1 MRILFLG
8 DIVGRTGREAISTN
22 IETVRNR
29 LKIDFIIVNAENATS
44 GAGLSANHA
53 VELLKAGVNCIT
65 LGDHAFD
72 QQEMVNFAEKEIRVV
87 RPLNYS
93 KSAPGRG
100 ARLFELPNGKK
111 ILVAQVLGQVF
122 MKRPFSDPFE
132 ALDSELK
139 KYNLN
144 GNIDAI
150 FVDMHA
156 EATSEK
162 NALGQYF
169 DGRVSMM
176 AGTHTHVPTSDIRI
190 LPKGTA
196 YQTDAGMCGDYQSVI
211 GMDKSEPIRRFR
223 TGMSKERF
231 KPACGEATLSGLIV
245 DVGSDGLAEKAIPFR
260 YKGLLNQH
268 GMD

>member
-8 DIVGRTGREAISTN
+8 DIVGRTGRQAILAN
-22 IETVRNR
+22 IETVRNK
-29 LKIDFIIVNAENATS
+29 LDIDFIIVNAENATS
-44 GAGLSANHA
+44 GAGLSSNHA
-53 VELLKAGVNCIT
+53 AELLRAGVDCIT

-72 QQEMVNFAEKEIRVV
+72 QQEMVEYIEKEPRIV

-93 KSAPGRG
+93 KSAPGSG
-100 ARLFELPNGKK
+100 ARLINLHNGKK
-111 ILVAQVLGQVF
+111 ILVVQVLGQVF

-132 ALDSELK
+132 ALDFELR

-144 GNIDAI
+144 GNVNAI
-150 FVDMHA
+150 FVDAHA

-162 NALGQYF
+162 NALAQHF
-169 DGRVSMM
+169 DGRVSMVV
-176 AGTHTHVPTSDIRI
+176 GTHTHVPTSDTRI

-211 GMDKSEPIRRFR
+211 GMDKIEPIRRFR
-223 TGMSKERF
+223 TGMTKERF
-231 KPACGEATLSGLIV
+231 KPACGEATLSGLIA
-245 DVGSDGLAEKAIPFR
+245 DIGSDGLAEKTMPFR
-260 YKGLLNQH
+260 YKGLLNQQ

>member
-1 MRILFLG
+1 MRVLFLG
-8 DIVGRTGREAISTN
+8 DIVGRTGRQAILAN
-22 IETVRNR
+22 IENIRDR
-29 LKIDFIIVNAENATS
+29 LEIDFIIVNAENATS
-44 GAGLSANHA
+44 GAGLSSNHA
-53 VELLKAGVNCIT
+53 TELLKAGVNCIT

-72 QQEMVNFAEKEIRVV
+72 QPEMMDFIEKETRVV
-87 RPLNYS
+87 RPLNYA
-93 KSAPGRG
+93 KSAPGCG
-100 ARLFELPNGKK
+100 AKILNLDNGKK
-111 ILVAQVLGQVF
+111 IVVVQVLGQVF

-144 GNIDAI
+144 GNVDAI
-150 FVDMHA
+150 FVDVHA

-162 NALGQYF
+162 NALAQHL
-169 DGRVSMM
+169 DGRVSMIV
-176 AGTHTHVPTSDIRI
+176 GTHTHIPTSDTRI

-211 GMDKSEPIRRFR
+211 GMDKNEPIRRFR

-231 KPACGEATLSGLIV
+231 KPASGEATLSGLIV
-245 DVGSDGLAEKAIPFR
+245 DIRSDGLAEKTKPFR
-260 YKGLLNQH
+260 YKGSLNQH